1 MTDFVLASELSAAE
15 RAELFTAA
23 YEDYVVPFALDEE
36 RLLFLE
42 SAFGNDLEAS
52 LVAVA
57 DGARIGLANLAR
69 NDTDG
74 CGTDGWVAGVGV
86 VKAHRGRG
94 IGEALMHGLHD
105 AARGLELERIWLEVI
120 EENVAARRLYEKLG
134 YEHVRQLEV
143 WTLPEIVAPSNYLL
157 PARATV
163 AEANAWIREHRR
175 EREPWQRSDATLA
188 RLQELEPEP
197 EAIAVYG
204 GAAVVRVAGGRVS
217 VVQIAATGE
226 SVYRELFERAAK
238 LGTPVSLMNLPAGDP
253 AGAAL
258 SSLGGRVDIR
268 QHEMV
273 LEL

>member
-1 MTDFVLASELSAAE
+1 MTLELIRASELIAAE
-15 RAELFTAA
+15 RAALFTAA
-23 YEDYVVPFALDEE
+23 YEGYVVPFALDEE

-42 SAFGNDLEAS
+42 RAFGTDLDAS

-69 NDTDG
+69 DG
-74 CGTDGWVAGVGV
+74 ADGWVAGVGV
-86 VKAHRGRG
+86 VQAHRGSG
-94 IGEALMHGLHD
+94 LGEALMSSLHD
-105 AARGLELERIWLEVI
+105 IARGLELERIWLEVI
-120 EENVAARRLYEKLG
+120 DENVAARRLYEKLG
-134 YEHVRQLEV
+134 YEHVRDLEV
-143 WTLPEIVAPSNYLL
+143 WSLEGLADGRNYLL

-163 AEANAWIREHRR
+163 AEAHAWIREHRR

-188 RLQELEPEP
+188 RLQQLEPEP
-197 EAIAVYG
+197 QAIAVYG

-238 LGTPVSLMNLPAGDP
+238 LGTPVSLTNLPAGDP

-258 SSLGGRVDIR
+258 ASLGGRVDIR

>member
-1 MTDFVLASELSAAE
+1 MTLELIPASGLSAAE

-36 RLLFLE
+36 RLRFME
-42 SAFGNDLEAS
+42 SAFGNDLDAS

-57 DGARIGLANLAR
+57 DDARVGLANLAR
-69 NDTDG
+69 DG
-74 CGTDGWVAGVGV
+74 AEGWVAGVGV
-86 VKAHRGRG
+86 VPAHRGSG
-94 IGEALMHGLHD
+94 VGEALMHGLHE
-105 AARGLELERIWLEVI
+105 AARGLGLERVWLEVI
-120 EENVAARRLYEKLG
+120 EENVGARRLYEKLG
-134 YEHVRQLEV
+134 YEHVRELEV
-143 WTLPEIVAPSNYLL
+143 WSLAEIVAQSNYLL

-197 EAIAVYG
+197 QALVVYG
-204 GAAVVRVAGGRVS
+204 GAAVVRPADGRVS
-217 VVQIAATGE
+217 VVQIAATSE
-226 SVYRELFERAAK
+226 SAYRELFERAAK
-238 LGTPVSLMNLPAGDP
+238 LGTPLTLLNLPADDP

-258 SSLGGRVDIR
+258 ARLGGRVDLR